1 MKKILVVDDQK
12 NVRTSISIGLGRV
25 GYQVD
30 VASNAEGAL
39 LKLKEKSFDV
49 VLADVRMPDTNGY
62 VLANII
68 RQLYPNVKIIL
79 MSAYDFNEYD
89 KKYQLSY
96 PLSKLAK
103 PFGMVQLLSLLGN
116 GPLSFQ
122 YEEMRN

>member
-30 VASNAEGAL
+30 VASNAENAL
-39 LKLKEKSFDV
+39 LKLKEKPFDV
-49 VLADVRMPDTNGY
+49 VLADLRMPDTNGY

-89 KKYQLSY
+89 QKYKSPI
-96 PLSKLAK
+96 PLQKLAK
-103 PFGMVQLLSLLGN
+103 PFGMVDLLTILQSDN
-116 GPLSFQ
+116 TNFQ
-122 YEEMRN
+122 QPEMQN